1 MKLKLSLLFIFFS
14 SLSLE
19 AKPII
24 LWDIH
29 DVLAEPQD
37 RIVTFFRFPYFK
49 ELISRISWPF
59 IQALAELITKNL
71 FSEDVSSEQYIHL
84 TLQHNNPYL
93 AELIVRVANSQKP
106 ILGMKEIVQELDE
119 LGYDQHIGS
128 NIGFIT
134 FHRLINPEKHPQL
147 GPIFEPMD
155 IKRSVVVNNDHGHFI
170 KKPDPRFFKRY
181 LKKNNIDL
189 QKTPVIFIDDK
200 PENVRVARALGLDA
214 IRFKNPRQL
223 REELIKRDINVRA
236 PKYRYSNQRDQHK
249 LYNPSLFSKSI
260 YKNTSLTI

>member
-14 SLSLE
+14 SLSLA

-49 ELISRISWPF
+49 ELASRVSWPF
-59 IQALAELITKNL
+59 IKDLVGLITKNL
-71 FSEDVSSEQYIHL
+71 LSEDVSSEQYIHL
-84 TLQHNNPYL
+84 ALQHNNPYL

-106 ILGMKEIVQELDE
+106 IVGMKEIVQELDQ

-128 NIGFIT
+128 NIGFIA

-147 GPIFEPMD
+147 GPIFKPMD
-155 IKRSVVVNNDHGHFI
+155 IRKSVVVNNDHGRFI
-170 KKPDPRFFKRY
+170 RKPDPRFFKRY

-189 QKTPVIFIDDK
+189 TKTPVIFIDDK
-200 PENVRVARALGLDA
+200 PENSRAARAVGLDA

-223 REELIKRDINVRA
+223 REELIKRGVKVRA
-236 PKYRYSNQRDQHK
+236 PKYRYSNQQDQHK
-249 LYNPSLFSKSI
+249 LYDPALFSKSI
-260 YKNTSLTI
+260 YKKRPS